1 SYTVSTNPSHG
12 TVSIDPATGGYT
24 YTPNANYN
32 GSDSFE
38 VTVAD
43 GKGGTTTITIPVTIA
58 AVNDAPTATTNSV
71 TTDED
76 TAVTGNVVGQD
87 VDGDSLSYTVSSN
100 PSHGTVSID
109 SATGGYTYTPNANY
123 NGSDSFEVTV
133 SDGKGGATTV
143 TVPVTVTAVNDAP
156 VAQATTASG
165 NEDTIIAVSLSGT
178 DVDGTVASFKL
189 STLPSNGSFYSNS
202 AGTGTALTTTDVIT
216 ATSNG
221 ATIYFKP
228 NADWKG
234 TTSFQYSGTDNLGL
248 ISSANGIGNITVNAV
263 ADTPILTVSNVHT
276 VNAGAT
282 IISTG
287 SSDTVVNS
295 GTDDS
300 GSGVSQS
307 NLEIELGVA
316 SGYLDNR
323 FNPVGP
329 NITSNGF
336 VDVIDGKLT
345 EVQSD
350 LKTGDTLTW
359 NYTFTNGENTSSEV
373 QNGFNDLV
381 VLFVTAP
388 DGTQQ
393 SILVDAT
400 EMKFPAL
407 SAVGSYSFNATQTGH
422 YSFQWLV
429 LNGGD
434 NFKDSSLSISS
445 ASFKPSGSSTSYS
458 PPVALDL
465 SANLTDYSG
474 SESLSVKIQGVPNDF
489 SFNAGVKNSDGS
501 WTFTSTE
508 LKDLYLLPSLN
519 YSGSLT
525 LTANAIA
532 TESSNNDTKL
542 SATQTFTVD
551 ISQTTNTL
559 AGDQGNNTLNG
570 TANNDLIRG
579 YAGNDILNGNDGN
592 DILIGGAGNDTLNGG
607 AGYDYLYGGVGNDT
621 LNGGAGNDTLTGG
634 TGKDTAIYN
643 VLNSANATAGN
654 GVDTWTDFHVG
665 NTTSDVNADVIQ
677 FSTTFFTGLTQAIL
691 ATDNATTEIYFCD
704 L

>member
-1 SYTVSTNPSHG
+1 DWNGSTNFQYSATDNNG
-12 TVSIDPATGGYT
+12 LISGSNATG
-24 YTPNANYN
+24 
-32 GSDSFE
+32 
-38 VTVAD
+38 
-43 GKGGTTTITIPVTIA
+43 TIT
-58 AVNDAPTATTNSV
+58 VNP
-71 TTDED
+71 
-76 TAVTGNVVGQD
+76 
-87 VDGDSLSYTVSSN
+87 
-100 PSHGTVSID
+100 
-109 SATGGYTYTPNANY
+109 
-123 NGSDSFEVTV
+123 
-133 SDGKGGATTV
+133 
-143 TVPVTVTAVNDAP
+143 VNDAP

-165 NEDTIIAVSLSGT
+165 NEDTIIAVNLSGT

-189 STLPSNGSFYSNS
+189 SALPANGSFYSNS

-691 ATDNATTEIYFCD
+691 ATDNATTVGKYISVTYDADKDTATIKVDRDGDGTAFTTHETLLVLTNQTSEVTLQTLLNNDQIIIG
-704 L
+704 